1 MPISHLQL
9 LPPGCSPAIA
19 NQTQSEL
26 VVHDLGPC
34 SAADAAA
41 TAKIA
46 AAAVQI
52 VLNPAGESMHGGA
65 AAVTEDITAAREMV
79 FGCGSVILSGRLSI
93 DHVRNTRFTRT
104 HTDPRRVQAQYAET
118 EDGPMLFTLH
128 RHARR
133 RSERP
138 HQTIK
143 QGVLPPGAPARHS
156 LRQMGPHFEAVKKA
170 LMVSLYS
177 VRQKFDS

>member
-46 AAAVQI
+46 AAAVKI

-65 AAVTEDITAAREMV
+65 AAVTEYITAAREMV
-79 FGCGSVILSGRLSI
+79 FGRVRVCNSI
-93 DHVRNTRFTRT
+93 RPTIDRSRPKHAFYTHSYRSAQGAGAVR
-104 HTDPRRVQAQYAET
+104 
-118 EDGPMLFTLH
+118 
-128 RHARR
+128 
-133 RSERP
+133 
-138 HQTIK
+138 
-143 QGVLPPGAPARHS
+143 
-156 LRQMGPHFEAVKKA
+156 
-170 LMVSLYS
+170 
-177 VRQKFDS
+177 